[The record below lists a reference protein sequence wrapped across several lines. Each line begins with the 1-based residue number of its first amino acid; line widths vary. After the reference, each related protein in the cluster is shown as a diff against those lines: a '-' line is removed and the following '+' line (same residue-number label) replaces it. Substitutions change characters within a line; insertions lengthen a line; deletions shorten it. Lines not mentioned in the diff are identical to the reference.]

1 MFHVL
6 NKINN
11 IIIWGHA
18 ASESQSRIKLG
29 DNMIW
34 DALYMHYARKCVQ
47 FISHFQLLSPVHF
60 MDFGL
65 TQKPAEYHLFMV
77 LFSWNN
83 LTNGIESLWVF
94 WDSPKVPGLWNATQV
109 SGFWDGSKVLGL
121 SWAFGTIPKTLS
133 PTCLSF
139 DFSLN
144 ILSKNKLP
152 QCSFWDSP

>member
-1 MFHVL
+1 MQH
-6 NKINN
+6 
-11 IIIWGHA
+11 
-18 ASESQSRIKLG
+18 QSRTDLPALKLG
-29 DNMIW
+29 DIMIW

-121 SWAFGTIPKTLS
+121 SWAFGTVPKTLS